1 MRMPR
6 SEEQLA
12 RVRDESRDRIVRAA
26 LVLFARHGYE
36 RTSVRM
42 IATEAGISQGL
53 MYNYFAGKEELLR
66 EIFARSMAEVRQSF
80 HPPTPADSG
89 DRLEALIRGSLS
101 VVENRQDFWRLTYAL
116 RMQPAV
122 LKAGAEEIRAWSE
135 MLRREIEAAFQAS
148 GVPEATT
155 EASVLLALLDGIAQH
170 QVMAPRRYPIREV
183 TEAVVSRYRRR

>member
-1 MRMPR
+1 MPR

-12 RVRDESRDRIVRAA
+12 RVRDESRDRIVRSA
-26 LVLFARHGYE
+26 LALFARHGYE

-42 IATEAGISQGL
+42 IAREAGISQGL
-53 MYNYFAGKEELLR
+53 MYNYFASKEELLR
-66 EIFARSMAEVRQSF
+66 EIFVRSMTEVRQSF
-80 HPPTPADSG
+80 GALPTSDPS

-101 VVENRQDFWRLTYAL
+101 VIENRVDFWRLTYAL
-116 RMQPAV
+116 RMQPGV

-135 MLRREIEAAFQAS
+135 TLRREIEAALQAA
-148 GVPEATT
+148 GVPDVTI

-183 TEAVVSRYRRR
+183 TEAVVRRYRIRS